1 MNQIVHKCAES
12 DANQPAN
19 NEEEIIKLVFKY
31 LDRIFSIIYA
41 RRLLYMAIDGVTPR
55 ARMTHQRSNRFLELK
70 PKSDGVMNNQDQ
82 TTTTETFDKCK
93 IKPGTEFISKL
104 SDCLRYYTC
113 IYNRM
118 NTELD
123 WRSLKVILSD
133 ANVPDEGEH
142 KIMEFIRRQR
152 AKPNYDLNTHHAVY
166 SSDSDLIL
174 LGLAAHEP
182 HFAIIYEGC
191 GICGKVG
198 HDAKEYGQRNESS
211 LTTSNN
217 MEKNLCLFIFRYYV
231 NAFLRN

>member
-93 IKPGTEFISKL
+93 I
-104 SDCLRYYTC
+104 
-113 IYNRM
+113 
-118 NTELD
+118 
-123 WRSLKVILSD
+123 
-133 ANVPDEGEH
+133 
-142 KIMEFIRRQR
+142 
-152 AKPNYDLNTHHAVY
+152 
-166 SSDSDLIL
+166 
-174 LGLAAHEP
+174 
-182 HFAIIYEGC
+182 
-191 GICGKVG
+191 
-198 HDAKEYGQRNESS
+198 
-211 LTTSNN
+211 
-217 MEKNLCLFIFRYYV
+217 
-231 NAFLRN
+231 